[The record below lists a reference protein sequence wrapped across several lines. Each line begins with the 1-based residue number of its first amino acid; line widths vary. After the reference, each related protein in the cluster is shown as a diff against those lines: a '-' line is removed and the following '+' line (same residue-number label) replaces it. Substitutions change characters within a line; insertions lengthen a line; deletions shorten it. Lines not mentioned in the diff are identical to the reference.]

1 MSTMA
6 ERMAAAVER
15 VTGVAVTP
23 PEDWKI
29 DTGDFLLTVE
39 RTPGSR
45 RHTVKAAR
53 FIVGKAGRTM
63 VAEAEDDWTCVGAMV
78 GVMHRAE
85 RRANVLAAVSDHL
98 TEDGWEID
106 PMIAG
111 VGSGITARRAGIA
124 VMVYSDGK
132 VVSSDLTAA
141 IYAEAVVKVVE
152 EEMP

>member
-1 MSTMA
+1 MGTIA

-29 DTGDFLLTVE
+29 DTGDFLITVV

-53 FIVGKAGRTM
+53 FIIDKAGRTM
-63 VAEAEDDWTCVGAMV
+63 VATAESDRTSVPAMV
-78 GVMHRAE
+78 GVIHRAD

-98 TEDGWEID
+98 TDDGWEID
-106 PMIAG
+106 PMIAC
-111 VGSGITARRAGIA
+111 VGSGITARRARIA
-124 VMVYSDGK
+124 VMVYSNGK
-132 VVSSDLTAA
+132 VVSSDLTAR
-141 IYAEAVVKVVE
+141 IYVECAVKVAE
-152 EEMP
+152 EEVL

>member
-1 MSTMA
+1 
-6 ERMAAAVER
+6 
-15 VTGVAVTP
+15 
-23 PEDWKI
+23 
-29 DTGDFLLTVE
+29 
-39 RTPGSR
+39 
-45 RHTVKAAR
+45 
-53 FIVGKAGRTM
+53 
-63 VAEAEDDWTCVGAMV
+63 MV

-98 TEDGWEID
+98 AEDGWEID